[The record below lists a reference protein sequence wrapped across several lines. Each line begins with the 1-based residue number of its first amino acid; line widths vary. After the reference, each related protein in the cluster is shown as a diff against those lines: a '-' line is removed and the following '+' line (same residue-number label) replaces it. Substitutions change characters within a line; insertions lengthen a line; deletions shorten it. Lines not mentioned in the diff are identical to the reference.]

1 MECVKRLLV
10 ADASQEFRCHLVES
24 FQNEPDMEVV
34 GETGDGLQLLEL
46 TQKLLPDVIVMEMVL
61 SGLDGLEVLERLR
74 GLSLERHPKILVLS
88 SYVRGSIADLA
99 AANGADHYMVKPC
112 RFSTICARIRQLTTF
127 ESLEQDRN
135 HSHSLEAM
143 VTSIIHEVGVPAH
156 IKGYQYLREAILIAV
171 SPRFS
176 TPRWPSASVLRPP
189 GWSGPSATPLRW
201 PGTAGIWRHCKN
213 TSATPSPMSRG
224 SPPTAS
230 SSP

>member
-1 MECVKRLLV
+1 MCQTLAV

-112 RFSTICARIRQLTTF
+112 PVQHDLCPHPPADHLRI
-127 ESLEQDRN
+127 
-135 HSHSLEAM
+135 
-143 VTSIIHEVGVPAH
+143 
-156 IKGYQYLREAILIAV
+156 
-171 SPRFS
+171 
-176 TPRWPSASVLRPP
+176 
-189 GWSGPSATPLRW
+189 
-201 PGTAGIWRHCKN
+201 PGTGQEPLPQSGGHGN
-213 TSATPSPMSRG
+213 LHHP
-224 SPPTAS
+224 
-230 SSP
+230 

>member
-99 AANGADHYMVKPC
+99 AAHKIYGRDLTRIPSIGWFADTVGKL
-112 RFSTICARIRQLTTF
+112 IQGRIQ
-127 ESLEQDRN
+127 N
-135 HSHSLEAM
+135 M
-143 VTSIIHEVGVPAH
+143 G
-156 IKGYQYLREAILIAV
+156 
-171 SPRFS
+171 
-176 TPRWPSASVLRPP
+176 
-189 GWSGPSATPLRW
+189 
-201 PGTAGIWRHCKN
+201 
-213 TSATPSPMSRG
+213 
-224 SPPTAS
+224 
-230 SSP
+230 

>member
-99 AANGADHYMVKPC
+99 AANGADHYMVQALPVQHDLC
-112 RFSTICARIRQLTTF
+112 PHPPADHLRI
-127 ESLEQDRN
+127 
-135 HSHSLEAM
+135 
-143 VTSIIHEVGVPAH
+143 
-156 IKGYQYLREAILIAV
+156 
-171 SPRFS
+171 
-176 TPRWPSASVLRPP
+176 
-189 GWSGPSATPLRW
+189 
-201 PGTAGIWRHCKN
+201 PGTGQEPLPQSGGHGN
-213 TSATPSPMSRG
+213 LHHP
-224 SPPTAS
+224 
-230 SSP
+230 